1 MPLAS
6 NLDCTHAT
14 IVDLTHHEAFPQ
26 MPRRIEPE
34 ASRRRWGGWPFYDCR
49 AASKTS

>member
-1 MPLAS
+1 MPLTS

-14 IVDLTHHEAFPQ
+14 IVDLNHHEAFPQ
-26 MPRRIEPE
+26 MPWRIELG
-34 ASRRRWGGWPFYDCR
+34 ASRCRWAGWPFYDCR